1 MPPRGRQNERAR
13 GGQRGRPSSR
23 SGRAD
28 EPATR
33 LAVLWVPDW
42 PVAAAVAD
50 GVVSAHEPVAIHDA
64 RGIVAASARARAE
77 GVRRGMRRRSAQG
90 LCPDLVLVPIDEGR
104 DVRAFEPVVQ
114 AVEEEIPL
122 VQVMRPG
129 AVVLAADG
137 PSRYLGSEEAVADV
151 LIGAVAGAGAEAQ
164 VGIAD
169 GQLAAL
175 LAARE
180 STIVSPGRSGAFLAD
195 RDVRDLI
202 HVTTTRQARAEMTE
216 FTGVLRRLGI
226 STLGGLAAMRSG
238 QVAARFGSLGERARR
253 LAIGGD
259 GAPPSGRRGEP
270 ELTSTAELDPPAQR
284 VDTAT
289 FVARR
294 LAEDL
299 QGRMMRRG
307 VLCGRLRV
315 RARTEDGAE
324 LVRTWR
330 IEGALTAAELT
341 DRVRWQLDGW
351 LSGRSGR
358 APSAALTHLE
368 IAAEEVSPAATVAEG
383 LWGQVGRGERQ
394 AGRAALRVQGMLG
407 ENGVLAPVLEGG
419 RAPRDRARLVTW
431 GDEVSP
437 LRDPKAPWPGQIPR
451 PLPATVP
458 AEPVPAR
465 VQDAAGVPVRID
477 ARGALSAAPTRVE
490 VSMPGVPRRLT
501 VSRWAGPWPVH
512 ERWWAGGRPR
522 HYLQVVEEDGV
533 ALLLAGDGEQW
544 WAEGIYD

>member
-1 MPPRGRQNERAR
+1 MSAAVPESRPAIPQRSVQNEA
-13 GGQRGRPSSR
+13 
-23 SGRAD
+23 
-28 EPATR
+28 ATR

-42 PVAAAVAD
+42 PVAAAVIE

-77 GVRRGMRRRSAQG
+77 GVRRGMRRRSAQA
-90 LCPDLVLVPIDEGR
+90 LCPELILVPIDEGR

-114 AVEEEIPL
+114 AVEEEVPQ
-122 VQVMRPG
+122 VQVTRPG
-129 AVVLAADG
+129 MVVLAAGG
-137 PSRYLGSEEAVADV
+137 PSRYLGSEEAVAEA
-151 LIGAVAGAGAEAQ
+151 LIDAAADAGAEAQ

-180 STIVSPGRSGAFLAD
+180 SVIVSPGRSAAFLTD
-195 RDVRDLI
+195 RDIRDLV

-226 STLGGLAAMRSG
+226 FTLGGLAAMRSG
-238 QVAARFGSLGERARR
+238 QVASRFGSLGDRARR
-253 LAIGGD
+253 LALGLD

-270 ELTSTAELDPPAQR
+270 ELTSAAELDPPAGR
-284 VDTAT
+284 MDTAA
-289 FVARR
+289 FAARR

-315 RARTEDGAE
+315 RVRTEDGAE

-368 IAAEEVSPAATVAEG
+368 ITAEEVSPAATVAEG
-383 LWGQVGRGERQ
+383 LWGRVGRGERQ

-407 ENGVLAPVLEGG
+407 EDGVLAPVLEGG
-419 RAPRDRARLVTW
+419 RAPRDRVRLVAW

-437 LRDPKAPWPGQIPR
+437 LRDPNAPWPGQIPR

-458 AEPVPAR
+458 AQPIPAR
-465 VQDAAGVPVRID
+465 VLDAAGEPVHVD
-477 ARGALSAAPTRVE
+477 ARGTLSGRPARVE
-490 VSMPGVPRRLT
+490 VAIPEVPGRFT

-512 ERWWAGGRPR
+512 ERWWTGGRPR
-522 HYLQVVEEDGV
+522 HYLQVVGERGS